1 VFGLSRV
8 LVADWKRC
16 GPGEG
21 GWRRLGN
28 GTPGDG
34 CASVTLMRDGL
45 VLDVRGLGRRY
56 GEFDAVQGVG
66 LTVAA
71 GECVAVIGHNGSG
84 KTTLVR
90 LIAGLLEP
98 SSGSVRIVARSIHDD
113 AEALGARAALAAVPD
128 TPSLYEDLTVREH
141 LQLVAIA
148 HGVAGEDGVEQRI
161 TQLLDQLGLANK
173 ADARPGA
180 LSRGMRQKAQLACA
194 LVRPHRLLMLDEPVV
209 GLDPAAQRTLRQ
221 LLLEAKRNGVA
232 VVLTTHQLD
241 FARGIAD
248 RALVLADGVVVAD
261 GAYGEVVD
269 GSVVREYGLR

>member
-1 VFGLSRV
+1 VE
-8 LVADWKRC
+8 A
-16 GPGEG
+16 
-21 GWRRLGN
+21 
-28 GTPGDG
+28 
-34 CASVTLMRDGL
+34 AA
-45 VLDVRGLGRRY
+45 VLDVQGLGRRY
-56 GEFDAVQGVG
+56 GEFVALQDLE

-84 KTTLVR
+84 KTTAMR

-98 SSGSVRIVARSIHDD
+98 SGGVVQVGSASIHDE
-113 AEALGARAALAAVPD
+113 AEAIGARAALAMVPD

-148 HGVAGEDGVEQRI
+148 HGVGGEESSDQRI
-161 TQLLDQLGLANK
+161 TELLERLGLAGK
-173 ADARPGA
+173 SDARPGA
-180 LSRGMRQKAQLACA
+180 LSRGMRQKLQLACA

-209 GLDPAAQRTLRQ
+209 GLDPASQRMLQQ
-221 LLLEAKRNGVA
+221 LLLEAKRDGVA

-261 GAYGEVVD
+261 GPYDEVVD
-269 GSVVREYGLR
+269 GPVVREYGLL

>member
-1 VFGLSRV
+1 MQ
-8 LVADWKRC
+8 VA
-16 GPGEG
+16 
-21 GWRRLGN
+21 
-28 GTPGDG
+28 
-34 CASVTLMRDGL
+34 A
-45 VLDVRGLGRRY
+45 VLDVQGLGRQY
-56 GEFDAVQGVG
+56 GEFVALQDLE

-84 KTTLVR
+84 KTTALR

-98 SSGSVRIVARSIHDD
+98 SGGSVHIGASSIHDEP
-113 AEALGARAALAAVPD
+113 EAIDARAALAMVPD

-148 HGVAGEDGVEQRI
+148 HGVAGEDSIDQRI
-161 TQLLDQLGLANK
+161 TELLERLGLAGK
-173 ADARPGA
+173 SDSRPGA
-180 LSRGMRQKAQLACA
+180 LSRGMRQKLQLACA

-209 GLDPAAQRTLRQ
+209 GLDPASQRMLQR

-248 RALVLADGVVVAD
+248 RAVVLADGVVVAD
-261 GAYGEVVD
+261 GPYDEVVD
-269 GSVVREYGLR
+269 GPVVREYGLL